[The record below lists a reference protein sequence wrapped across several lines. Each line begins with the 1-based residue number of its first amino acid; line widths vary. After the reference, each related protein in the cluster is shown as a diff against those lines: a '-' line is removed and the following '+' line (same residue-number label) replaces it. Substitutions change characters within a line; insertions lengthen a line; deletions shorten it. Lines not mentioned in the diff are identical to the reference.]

1 MKPCISFCAQGM
13 SLMNF
18 FYLRD
23 HIWPA
28 HAGDPTGN
36 NTLLLEGVRELRTE
50 ADVAWLKKDLDSM
63 TEEPVVYLGE
73 NALAGWLSQPFPVDL
88 TAFMSSAPT
97 VGLGPIIIV
106 QSPLRY
112 HQEGRAVTS
121 MHACS
126 ISMCCGA
133 SVGMEESV
141 VNGHITSVGQALCSA
156 SGKTVRVKTLG
167 TESEAERRL
176 RSLQEDCLNRAF
188 HISMD
193 RVNYKASDRGQV
205 QEEQEEVLQELK
217 DLQNP
222 EASHSLQSQ
231 LHVIGLLQQVAWA
244 RTVW

>member
-1 MKPCISFCAQGM
+1 M
-13 SLMNF
+13 
-18 FYLRD
+18 
-23 HIWPA
+23 
-28 HAGDPTGN
+28 
-36 NTLLLEGVRELRTE
+36 
-50 ADVAWLKKDLDSM
+50 
-63 TEEPVVYLGE
+63 
-73 NALAGWLSQPFPVDL
+73 
-88 TAFMSSAPT
+88 
-97 VGLGPIIIV
+97 
-106 QSPLRY
+106 
-112 HQEGRAVTS
+112 
-121 MHACS
+121 
-126 ISMCCGA
+126 
-133 SVGMEESV
+133 

-205 QEEQEEVLQELK
+205 QEEQEEVLQELN